1 MPNLRL
7 AFTHT
12 PVGGKTRKELD
23 AYIAGDDP
31 ITKRPFM
38 PEIAAYLTQP
48 LTEEEKKTG
57 IVQRQK
63 KRLIG
68 PDTADNIQKYF
79 DDRFWTDQLPIVMP
93 TEERVAAMLKATH
106 HKSDEII
113 LPLWGGHQCC
123 QRCAGGL
130 AQQAKNLL
138 RLGAPRPCGPAK
150 PWSLGSHS

>member
-1 MPNLRL
+1 
-7 AFTHT
+7 
-12 PVGGKTRKELD
+12 
-23 AYIAGDDP
+23 
-31 ITKRPFM
+31 
-38 PEIAAYLTQP
+38 
-48 LTEEEKKTG
+48 
-57 IVQRQK
+57 
-63 KRLIG
+63 
-68 PDTADNIQKYF
+68 
-79 DDRFWTDQLPIVMP
+79 MP

-150 PWSLGSHS
+150 PWSLGSHSFGSQEHYFQLRRSADFWDFSLWLPAITHNNGLRLFTWAVDVGLPWKKALRGNELRQAKDVQRLAALGDFDVGRDGRRHVAGAASA